1 MTNSTKKKL
10 QNLFKSIG
18 YFFWSLIYEKIS
30 DVCSSNNNENID
42 ISNSKFE
49 SPFSYNIF
57 KIKNC
62 RIYTD
67 TITDTAYILKN
78 KIIDNISFQ
87 HRNAKNSDILNNI
100 VFTKGTPKLKKKLLG
115 TTFSLLTGGG
125 GNSNYWHWLFDV
137 LPRLKI
143 LENQINLSEVNF
155 FLFPD
160 LKEKFQNESLNLL
173 KIPRKKR
180 ISSIDYR
187 HIESDLVIAVDHPYI
202 FKNNPS
208 SEIQN
213 LPEWILKYL
222 REKFLVNA
230 NKKEFPKK
238 FYIDRKDSKSNH
250 RNLRKIVNED
260 EIKALLLKKG
270 FSVLTLSDFSFED
283 QVVLFNQA
291 TEIVGLHGAG
301 FANLTFC
308 KPSTSV
314 IELKPISAGSVCE
327 NLAKKIKLNYK
338 DISVSPI
345 KYDQNNQQGHIII
358 PINLLMEKINV

>member
-143 LENQINLSEVNF
+143 LENQINLSEINF
-155 FLFPD
+155 FY
-160 LKEKFQNESLNLL
+160 FQ
-173 KIPRKKR
+173 I
-180 ISSIDYR
+180 
-187 HIESDLVIAVDHPYI
+187 
-202 FKNNPS
+202 
-208 SEIQN
+208 
-213 LPEWILKYL
+213 
-222 REKFLVNA
+222 
-230 NKKEFPKK
+230 
-238 FYIDRKDSKSNH
+238 
-250 RNLRKIVNED
+250 
-260 EIKALLLKKG
+260 
-270 FSVLTLSDFSFED
+270 
-283 QVVLFNQA
+283 
-291 TEIVGLHGAG
+291 
-301 FANLTFC
+301 
-308 KPSTSV
+308 
-314 IELKPISAGSVCE
+314 
-327 NLAKKIKLNYK
+327 
-338 DISVSPI
+338 
-345 KYDQNNQQGHIII
+345 
-358 PINLLMEKINV
+358 